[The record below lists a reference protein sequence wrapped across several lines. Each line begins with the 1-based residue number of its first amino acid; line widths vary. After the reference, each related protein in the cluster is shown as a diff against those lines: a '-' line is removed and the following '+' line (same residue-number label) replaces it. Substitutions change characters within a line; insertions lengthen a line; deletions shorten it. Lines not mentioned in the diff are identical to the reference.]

1 MPAYRAY
8 RRCLI
13 TLVYITTVGTHP
25 FRRCLRLIPGVGF
38 QHFRQFCKPLFVD
51 MLNFRNLMER
61 RSCFGKS
68 FFSGSIAKC
77 LIDISEFFV
86 LIVLGCAQKFG
97 KGFLLIDRL
106 TAIDMDGLAT

>member
-77 LIDISEFFV
+77 LIDIGKFFV
-86 LIVLGCAQKFG
+86 FIVLGGTEKFG
-97 KGFLLIDRL
+97 KGFLLIDRI
-106 TAIDMDGLAT
+106 TAIDMDGLAR